1 MPVDPRLLQ
10 PSLDEDVVEESDG
23 LEDAVVNQLELDNLH
38 SWLGLVDISPS
49 DEETTSDLVE
59 SDSMALNE
67 LLEISTNDAQDAQD
81 NLSIFISHILA
92 YQCFI

>member
-38 SWLGLVDISPS
+38 S
-49 DEETTSDLVE
+49 
-59 SDSMALNE
+59 
-67 LLEISTNDAQDAQD
+67 
-81 NLSIFISHILA
+81 
-92 YQCFI
+92 